1 MKLTEIK
8 LPSRLVVHMNLLQ
21 TAEGDLIETI
31 LLFSILAKCI
41 HSIQYN
47 ILLNTV
53 QTTSL

>member
-1 MKLTEIK
+1 
-8 LPSRLVVHMNLLQ
+8 MNLLQ

-31 LLFSILAKCI
+31 LPFSILAKCI
-41 HSIQYN
+41 YNTQYN